1 MPRAV
6 KAIEPEYFEVTINRV
21 VEIRGHFYR
30 PGRHV
35 VDSATLAE
43 LGDAVASKRPVEG

>member
-1 MPRAV
+1 MPRIT
-6 KAIEPEYFEVTINRV
+6 KPIEPAYFEVTIDRII
-21 VEIRGHFYR
+21 EIRGHFYR

-43 LGDAVASKRPVEG
+43 LGEAVVHKRPVEG

>member
-1 MPRAV
+1 MPRAAKQV
-6 KAIEPEYFEVTINRV
+6 EPEYFEVTIDRV

>member
-1 MPRAV
+1 MPRAA
-6 KAIEPEYFEVTINRV
+6 KMIEPEYFEVTIDRV

-35 VDSATLAE
+35 VDKATLSE
-43 LGDAVASKRPVEG
+43 LGEAFVHKRPVQG

>member
-1 MPRAV
+1 MPRAS
-6 KAIEPEYFEVTINRV
+6 KMIEPEYFEVTIDRV

-35 VDSATLAE
+35 VDKTTLAE
-43 LGDAVASKRPVEG
+43 LGEAVVHKRPV

>member
-1 MPRAV
+1 MPRAA
-6 KAIEPEYFEVTINRV
+6 KPIEPEYFEVTINRV

-35 VDSATLAE
+35 VDSATLTE